1 MTLLSLKLYSQTT
14 HHNKVPHDWFVD
26 LSILSLFENGVCPSK
41 MGGLHGQAPIGA
53 AIAKQK
59 KVWFFV
65 VLFCFVC
72 LRVEKHLFGDVFQRG
87 ALSKYPCFLQFFTFS
102 SQNFFPKTLVF
113 AVF

>member
-26 LSILSLFENGVCPSK
+26 LSILFSLFENGVCPSK

-59 KVWFFV
+59 
-65 VLFCFVC
+65 LFLSFCIFSTDHVHHLHHYHHHLAAKESVAGREAE
-72 LRVEKHLFGDVFQRG
+72 LRQWWIGR
-87 ALSKYPCFLQFFTFS
+87 
-102 SQNFFPKTLVF
+102 
-113 AVF
+113 